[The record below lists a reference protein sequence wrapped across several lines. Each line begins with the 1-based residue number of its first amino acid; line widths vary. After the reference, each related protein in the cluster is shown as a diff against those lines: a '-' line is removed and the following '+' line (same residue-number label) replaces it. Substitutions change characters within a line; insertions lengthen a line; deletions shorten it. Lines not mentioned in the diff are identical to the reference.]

1 MTEYKE
7 LSLCE
12 CVDILLSL
20 ERPLVLMHVRP
31 DGDTVGSAA
40 GLMTLFSMLG
50 RSVKYACADKV
61 PDRLAFLLEGFSLA
75 SEEEYSAMTPIS
87 IDVPSPMQLGDIIE
101 KIPSPR
107 LMIDHHEVAM
117 PFADIFTVRGM
128 SSAGEV
134 LYLIAEEM
142 IRRGL
147 VTMTPEL
154 AYPIYAAISSDTGSF
169 AYSNTTSDTYRTAA
183 RLIDTGIDFTDIN
196 HRLFSSKSKEQ
207 LKAEG
212 LVSARLYTAKDGRIA
227 YSFVGRSE
235 RLAMGLLMEHFETA
249 IELVRS
255 VRGAEIA
262 FIVKETD
269 KGEFKGSLRSVGADV
284 TKVAS
289 RFMGGGHIRAAG
301 CTVAAGS
308 AEEAAEIL
316 LRAVEEEYFKE

>member
-1 MTEYKE
+1 MADFKE
-7 LSLCE
+7 LSLSE
-12 CVDILLSL
+12 CVDILLL
-20 ERPLVLMHVRP
+20 TERPLVLMHVRP

-40 GLMTLFSMLG
+40 GLMRLFKMLG
-50 RSVKYACADKV
+50 RPVKYASTDKV
-61 PDRLAFLLEGFSLA
+61 PDRLAFLLEGLDMA
-75 SEEEYSAMTPIS
+75 SENEYASMTPIS

-101 KIPSPR
+101 RIPAPR
-107 LMIDHHEVAM
+107 LMIDHHEVAS
-117 PFADIFTVRGM
+117 PFADIYTVRGM

-147 VTMTPEL
+147 ITMTPEL

-169 AYSNTTSDTYRTAA
+169 AYSNTSSDTYRRAA
-183 RLIDTGIDFTDIN
+183 SLIDTGIDFTDIN
-196 HRLFSSKSKEQ
+196 HRLFSSKSAEQ
-207 LKAEG
+207 LRAEG
-212 LVSARLYTAKDGRIA
+212 LVSGRLYTSSGGRVA
-227 YSFVGRSE
+227 YSYISRAE
-235 RLAMGLLMEHFETA
+235 REAMGLMMEHFETA

-262 FIVKETD
+262 FIIKETD

-301 CTVAAGS
+301 CTVKAES
-308 AEEAAEIL
+308 AEEAARIL
-316 LRAVEEEYFKE
+316 LLAVEKEYFNG